1 MERINYLIDKL
12 MQSDKEKDF
21 IKRNLNSEIEQ
32 LKENLERE
40 KNESFNLGL
49 RLEEAKKS
57 VELLKKIHNS
67 HKGFIGF
74 SSLKRQ
80 IQGDEAYV
88 KEVSNMFEKYMDE
101 IEKIVK
107 PF

>member
-40 KNESFNLGL
+40 KSKSFNLEL

-57 VELLKKIHNS
+57 VVLLKKIHDS
-67 HKGFIGF
+67 HKGLIAF
-74 SSLKRQ
+74 SSLTRD
-80 IQGDEAYV
+80 IQGDETYV
-88 KEVSNMFEKYMDE
+88 NKISNMFANYMDE